1 VRLWRDAQISEKTMN
16 QQTQWRRPGVI
27 AGIAVSLAL
36 HAFLIFGYRLS
47 PSHAPLE
54 RPVQAMTV
62 WLQPPKPPALVARVE
77 PPPSPPQPAQPR
89 KREKAGQLTAR
100 PDQPAPTTA
109 QTITLPAPATA
120 TPATTPDPLR
130 PEEHPKQFDMNAA
143 LKTARKVATE
153 KGALQDPARAGTAL
167 AQLDDHPLYP
177 EQNATELARK
187 IDGAKRGDCK
197 NTGAGL
203 LSPLIWLL
211 DKKDHGCKW

>member
-1 VRLWRDAQISEKTMN
+1 MNSTMH
-16 QQTQWRRPGVI
+16 WRRPGVL

-36 HAFLIFGYRLS
+36 HAFLIFGYRQN
-47 PSHAPLE
+47 PPRTPAE
-54 RPVQAMTV
+54 RPAQAMTV
-62 WLQPPKPPALVARVE
+62 WLQAPKPPAIVAKVE
-77 PPPSPPQPAQPR
+77 PPPPPKPTQPR
-89 KREKAGQLTAR
+89 KREKTGQLAAR
-100 PDQPAPTTA
+100 PDKPAPA
-109 QTITLPAPATA
+109 SSQAITLPPPATA
-120 TPATTPDPLR
+120 SAPSTMPDPLH

-153 KGALQDPARAGTAL
+153 KGALQDPARAGTAV

-177 EQNATELARK
+177 EQTASELARK

>member
-1 VRLWRDAQISEKTMN
+1 MSSTM
-16 QQTQWRRPGVI
+16 QRRRPGVI

-36 HAFLIFGYRLS
+36 HAFLIFGYRLN
-47 PSHAPLE
+47 PPRTPEE
-54 RPVQAMTV
+54 RPAQAMTV
-62 WLQPPKPPALVARVE
+62 WLQPPKPPAIVAKLE
-77 PPPSPPQPAQPR
+77 PPPPPPKSAQPR
-89 KREKAGQLTAR
+89 KREKNEQLAIR
-100 PDQPAPTTA
+100 PIQPAPAATA
-109 QTITLPAPATA
+109 QAIALPEPITAAAPSTA
-120 TPATTPDPLR
+120 PDPLH
-130 PEEHPKQFDMNAA
+130 PEEQPKRFDMNAA

-153 KGALQDPARAGTAL
+153 KGALQDPARAGTAV

-177 EQNATELARK
+177 EQTASELARK